1 MEYCFKCLSVSGISS
16 NPRRVMTM
24 AVKDIVGDSGKVI
37 LSEKDF
43 RVLVEYLDG
52 IRFGSVT
59 INIRDGKVTGIE
71 KNEKIRFE

>member
-1 MEYCFKCLSVSGISS
+1 
-16 NPRRVMTM
+16 M
-24 AVKDIVGDSGKVI
+24 AVKDIVSDSGKVI

-59 INIRDGKVTGIE
+59 INIRDGKVVGIE